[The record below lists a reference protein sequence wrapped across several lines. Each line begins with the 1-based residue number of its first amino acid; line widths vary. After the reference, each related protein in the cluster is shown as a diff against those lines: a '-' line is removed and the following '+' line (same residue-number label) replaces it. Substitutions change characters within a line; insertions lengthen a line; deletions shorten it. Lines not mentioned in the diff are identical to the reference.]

1 MPSEKVSVLTRE
13 AVASTARNFQW
24 KRKLPK
30 WTAVVDGR
38 ELPARPLI
46 LEAAGATPNDP
57 TNSHQAIA
65 VLQELGFAVRY
76 QGKPIQSKVED
87 RSARPVTDD
96 FIHSLR
102 GCSKGEGSLVEARER
117 EHQIEK
123 SRLTHG

>member
-1 MPSEKVSVLTRE
+1 MPSAKVSGLTKQ
-13 AVASTARNFQW
+13 AIASTARIFQW

-30 WTAVVDGR
+30 WTVIVEGR

-46 LEAAGATPNDP
+46 LEAAGAPPNDP

-65 VLQELGFAVRY
+65 ILQDKGFAVRY
-76 QGKPIQSKVED
+76 QGKPIESEAATY
-87 RSARPVTDD
+87 SSEAVTDE

-117 EHQIEK
+117 EHRLEK
-123 SRLTHG
+123 TRITNG